1 MSFFTCLH
9 DFEADFGLFI
19 SFFQDV
25 AVKLDGDP
33 SFVCLTLTVVDFFR
47 DVMLAGGNA
56 IGDLSTLK

>member
-1 MSFFTCLH
+1 M
-9 DFEADFGLFI
+9 
-19 SFFQDV
+19 
-25 AVKLDGDP
+25 KLDGDP